1 MKRGASLQLQLL
13 AWALGALIVVW
24 AAFVFVG
31 YRTGVEEAD
40 ELTDGHLASVAS
52 LLLAQPR
59 SAFGERPDAATLGV
73 PPQLKA
79 HDYQHSLSVAV
90 WDRDGRLLAHS
101 GLAPVPGFGLGD
113 GFATLTL
120 GTPPQPWRVFTRWDD
135 KHDRRIA
142 VLLSLQERDELVKD
156 IAAQITLPGLW
167 LLPVVAL
174 GLTLAIRRGLAPL
187 HALSASVRAFD
198 IRRRTPLHA
207 PPHREFQVMVAAID
221 TLAGRWNTALEH
233 ERELADS
240 FAHELRTPLA
250 SLRLHADA
258 IDASATPAERDAA
271 LAQIRHDA
279 ARAAAVIDDLLALA
293 RASRSELADAAQELD
308 LATLARRVAADYGQA
323 AFASGHT
330 LAVDAPQPVAL
341 RGHPVLLEI
350 ALRNLIVNALGHTPP
365 GTGVEIRV
373 GAHPPLLEVSD
384 DGPRRAPAAAAR
396 HASAAVLGLG
406 LGHQVV
412 RRIAAVHG
420 GSFEVIAD
428 PSGLRRHRLSL
439 ASGPASPEPPVGA
452 DADA

>member
-1 MKRGASLQLQLL
+1 MTRPASLQHQLL
-13 AWALGALIVVW
+13 AWALGALVVVW
-24 AAFVFVG
+24 ATFVWIG

-52 LLLAQPR
+52 LLLTQPLP
-59 SAFGERPDAATLGV
+59 AFGERPDAASLGV
-73 PPQLKA
+73 RPQLKA

-101 GLAPVPGFGLGD
+101 GLAPVPGFEPD
-113 GFATLTL
+113 EGFATLTL
-120 GTPPQPWRVFTRWDD
+120 GTPPQPWRVFTRWDGR
-135 KHDRRIA
+135 HERRIA
-142 VLLSLQERDELVKD
+142 VLLSLHERDDLVAD
-156 IAAQITLPGLW
+156 IAGQLTLPGLW

-198 IRRRTPLHA
+198 IHRRAPLQA
-207 PPHREFQVMVAAID
+207 PPHREFQAMVAAID
-221 TLAGRWNTALEH
+221 TLADRYNTALEH

-258 IDASATPAERDAA
+258 LDASAAPAERDAA

-293 RASRSELADAAQELD
+293 RASRSELADAAQPLD
-308 LATLARRVAADYGQA
+308 LAALARQVAADYGQA
-323 AFASGHT
+323 AFASRHT
-330 LAVDAPQPVAL
+330 LEVDAPQAVAL

-365 GTGVEIRV
+365 GTRVQVHV
-373 GAHPPLLEVSD
+373 GAQPPLLEVSD
-384 DGPRRAPAAAAR
+384 DGPRRAPVAAR
-396 HASAAVLGLG
+396 GPAHQAVLGLG

-420 GSFEVIAD
+420 GAFEVSED
-428 PSGLRRHRLSL
+428 GNGLRHHRLRL
-439 ASGPASPEPPVGA
+439 AAVPA
-452 DADA
+452 